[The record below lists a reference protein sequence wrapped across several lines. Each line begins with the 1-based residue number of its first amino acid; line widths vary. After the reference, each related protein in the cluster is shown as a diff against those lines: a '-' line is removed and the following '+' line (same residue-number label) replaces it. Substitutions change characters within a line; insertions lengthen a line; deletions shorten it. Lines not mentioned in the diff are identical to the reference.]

1 MLQHYFTTMK
11 GNKENIV
18 IDNRK
23 ARFNYTFLDEYQAGI
38 VLQGCE
44 IKSIRNNDVNM
55 SDSYCTSKWESFCGK
70 YEKPDDD
77 LYVDE
82 VFLRDGELF
91 VKNLHISPYKNS
103 GFSYKDYDPKRDR
116 KILLTKRELR
126 KLDKAV
132 KTKGNTIVPSK
143 MYINEKGLVKLTIC
157 LAKGKHNYDKSQAI
171 KERDLSRE
179 MRDFE

>member
-11 GNKENIV
+11 RNKENIV
-18 IDNRK
+18 IENRK

-55 SDSYCTSKWESFCGK
+55 SDSYCTF
-70 YEKPDDD
+70 D
-77 LYVDE
+77 
-82 VFLRDGELF
+82 DGELF

-132 KTKGNTIVPSK
+132 KTKGNTIVPSQ
-143 MYINEKGLVKLTIC
+143 MHINEKGLVKLTIC